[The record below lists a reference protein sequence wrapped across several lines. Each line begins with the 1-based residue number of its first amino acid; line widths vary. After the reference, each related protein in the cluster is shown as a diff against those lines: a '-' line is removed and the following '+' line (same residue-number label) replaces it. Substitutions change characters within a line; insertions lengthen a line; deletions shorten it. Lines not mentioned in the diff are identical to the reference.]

1 LHHKS
6 LITAV
11 VFLAASIT
19 CIGQTRFEIE
29 KDSFQLVLRSI
40 PNDSNKVM
48 TLLKFGWWWETYN
61 MDSAANCYV
70 RLGELSR
77 KINYTEGQL
86 KYYANYTFI
95 LNHKGKFDESLKLNK
110 ESVEFAKKKGTKI
123 QLANCLFNTGSSYN
137 NMSQYDEAIVYYLQ
151 AAKVFEDL
159 GLANNLAIAYGN
171 IGGVFI
177 NITQYGKGLDYSLK
191 ALAKAREAKNV
202 NQEATFLIN
211 AGICATH
218 LNQLENADEY
228 LNQGLTIAKNSKSS
242 LIEMQAYNFL
252 AELYTLKKEFSK
264 SIDYARLGLKAARDV
279 GSLYN
284 EMDALKA
291 LTIAHSFMEN
301 PSQTIKSAEEAIAF
315 CKKNDLKSNLDQ
327 IYLALANANS
337 ALGNYKAGFQNL
349 MISHNIED
357 SVNQKEVTE
366 KIEQLEILYQTA
378 QKEKQILELKH
389 EQENQNLF
397 ITGLILILLILTIIG
412 FLIYSN
418 LQGRRRNTEQKHRL
432 IETEISQLKQAQQ
445 LLAAESILKGEE
457 EERSRLAKDLHDGLG
472 GMLWGVK
479 TSLSTMKGNMILQ
492 GDQVQTFERSLD
504 MLNNSITELRRVAH
518 NLMPEALVKFGLTE
532 ALKDFCDFI
541 NNAKIMNVIFQQVG
555 IERRFDTS
563 SEVILYRIANELAN
577 NAMRHSSANEL
588 IVQLHYD
595 ENVITLTVEDNGIG
609 FDETI
614 LQKTTGAGWPNI
626 KSRVEYLKGTLDV
639 ETSRGKGTAIN
650 ITIPT

>member
-1 LHHKS
+1 MSQVRYK
-6 LITAV
+6 
-11 VFLAASIT
+11 
-19 CIGQTRFEIE
+19 IE
-29 KDSFQLVLRSI
+29 KDSFQTVLRNI

-61 MDSAANCYV
+61 MDSAATCYV
-70 RLGELSR
+70 KLGELSK

-110 ESVEFAKKKGTKI
+110 ESVEFAKKKGTKT

-137 NMSQYDEAIVYYLQ
+137 NMSRYDEAIVYYLH

-159 GLANNLAIAYGN
+159 GLVNNLAIAYGN

-177 NITQYGKGLDYSLK
+177 NITQYSKGLDYSLK
-191 ALAKAREAKNV
+191 ALAKARVAKNV

-218 LNQLENADEY
+218 LDQLEKADEY
-228 LNQGLTIAKNSKSS
+228 LQHGLTIAKKTKST
-242 LIEMQAYNFL
+242 LIEIQAYNFL
-252 AELYTLKKEFSK
+252 AELYTLKKKFGK
-264 SIDYARLGLKAARDV
+264 SIQYAQLGLNAARDV

-284 EMDALKA
+284 ELDALKA
-291 LTIAHSFMEN
+291 QAIAYSFMEN
-301 PSQTIKSAEEAIAF
+301 PLETIAHAEETIAF
-315 CKKNDLKSNLDQ
+315 SKKNKIKSNLFQ
-327 IYLALANANS
+327 IYLAMANANS
-337 ALGNYKAGFQNL
+337 ALGNYKSAFQNL

-357 SVNQKEVTE
+357 SVNQKEITR
-366 KIEQLEILYQTA
+366 KIEQLEILYQTT
-378 QKEKQILELKH
+378 QKEKQILKLKL
-389 EQENQNLF
+389 EQENQNIF
-397 ITGLILILLILTIIG
+397 ILGLSSSLLILIIIG

-418 LQGRRRNTEQKHRL
+418 LQSRRRNTEQKHKL

-518 NLMPEALVKFGLTE
+518 NLMPEALVKFGITE

-555 IERRFDTS
+555 EERRFDTS

-577 NAMRHSSANEL
+577 NAMRHSSATEL

-595 ENVITLTVEDNGIG
+595 ENTVTLTVEDNGIG
-609 FDETI
+609 FDKTM

-639 ETSRGKGTAIN
+639 ETSEGKGTAIN